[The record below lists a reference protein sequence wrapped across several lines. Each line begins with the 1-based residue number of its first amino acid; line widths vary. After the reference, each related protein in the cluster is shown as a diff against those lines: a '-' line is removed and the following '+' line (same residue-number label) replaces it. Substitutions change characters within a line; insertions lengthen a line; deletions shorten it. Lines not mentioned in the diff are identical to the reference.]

1 MLVSSNFP
9 LTSRK
14 RGALPKTTVFARC
27 PRSSARPVSEPP
39 THLPPGPGVWGISSR
54 EPEGFYEPTSL
65 FSLFPPPF
73 SSIHSKNS
81 PPSPSPPSPSP
92 GRERLVKGTVLEGG
106 VPRRGS
112 RGAGGAGG
120 GDSRRRMGRGR
131 RLGTLSSPFPLC
143 VCKPRSEGAASV
155 TVPMCGGK
163 ENKAVGGLRGLHCV
177 GREGEGCG
185 NRGNSTEEGPHP
197 ALLRGDFQRV
207 GGC

>member
-1 MLVSSNFP
+1 
-9 LTSRK
+9 
-14 RGALPKTTVFARC
+14 
-27 PRSSARPVSEPP
+27 
-39 THLPPGPGVWGISSR
+39 
-54 EPEGFYEPTSL
+54 
-65 FSLFPPPF
+65 
-73 SSIHSKNS
+73 
-81 PPSPSPPSPSP
+81 
-92 GRERLVKGTVLEGG
+92 
-106 VPRRGS
+106 
-112 RGAGGAGG
+112 
-120 GDSRRRMGRGR
+120 MGRGR